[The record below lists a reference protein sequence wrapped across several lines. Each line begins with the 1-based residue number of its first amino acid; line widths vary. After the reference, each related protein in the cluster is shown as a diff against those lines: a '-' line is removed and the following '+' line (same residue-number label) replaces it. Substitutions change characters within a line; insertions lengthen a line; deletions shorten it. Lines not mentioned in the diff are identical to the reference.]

1 MEDQSRAGSRRAA
14 GQRTRETILSRAADI
29 ASVEGLEGLTI
40 GRLAADLG
48 ISKSGLFAHFGS
60 KEDLQLA
67 TVEAARKGYARAV
80 FGPVGA
86 GERGL
91 ARLQHLCESWLA
103 YAGDGVF
110 PGGCFFAAAS
120 AEFDGRPGPVRD
132 RLASIM
138 RDWLDALTAA
148 AQQAID
154 DGEIASGTDT
164 AQVAF
169 ELNAYG
175 MAANWARQLLDDAG
189 AFDRARTA
197 MRNRIE
203 ALRPA

>member
-1 MEDQSRAGSRRAA
+1 MRAPSSARSVPASAGSP
-14 GQRTRETILSRAADI
+14 GCSIC
-29 ASVEGLEGLTI
+29 
-40 GRLAADLG
+40 
-48 ISKSGLFAHFGS
+48 
-60 KEDLQLA
+60 
-67 TVEAARKGYARAV
+67 
-80 FGPVGA
+80 
-86 GERGL
+86 
-91 ARLQHLCESWLA
+91 CESWLA

-197 MRNRIE
+197 MRTSDRGAAPGI
-203 ALRPA
+203 APDLPDARFRTSRSYGGVPY